1 MRPLA
6 PIALALALTGC
17 ASGVSVVALDLA
29 ASYAVQRIAAWRA
42 QGINYVEAD
51 EETRKKIVFACA
63 EAKLLMRNATTV
75 DPAVAS
81 AIESVCDLAVEVAE

>member
-1 MRPLA
+1 MKHLT

-42 QGINYVEAD
+42 EGINYVKAD
-51 EETRKKIVFACA
+51 EETRKKIVFACT
-63 EAKLLMRNATTV
+63 EAKLLLRNATTV
-75 DPAVAS
+75 DPGTVDT
-81 AIESVCDLAVEVAE
+81 IESVCDLAVEVAE